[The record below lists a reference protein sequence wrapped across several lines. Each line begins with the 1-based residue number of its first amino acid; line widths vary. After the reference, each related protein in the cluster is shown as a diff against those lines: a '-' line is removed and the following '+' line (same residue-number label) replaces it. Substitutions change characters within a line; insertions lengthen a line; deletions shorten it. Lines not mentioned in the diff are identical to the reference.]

1 MKAIFDLAEKFLEA
15 CGIRKDI
22 LLLVIAGISILL
34 SLADYSPV
42 PFDMAWVAIVLCGI
56 PITIEALVGLLRDF
70 DITADVLVALALWAA
85 VYIGE
90 TFAAGEVAFIMQLGG
105 LLEAL
110 TVARARAGIEKLVHL
125 TPRTA
130 RHLLD
135 DGTEKSFPPKTSES
149 GIGCLSNRGKP
160 SPSMAGSRRGR
171 QRLTRPS

>member
-15 CGIRKDI
+15 GGIRKDI

-105 LLEAL
+105 LLEDL

-125 TPRTA
+125 LRARPDICLTTA
-130 RHLLD
+130 RK
-135 DGTEKSFPPKTSES
+135 KSFPPKTSES